1 MRRPRNNRSNVPTIH
16 QFFHVLDDMDQNE
29 QIINNRE
36 MQHVRRQIQINLQNW
51 TTAMTRNQQQI
62 QQVYRQKVMFLF
74 MYWIQLLQTNYGWEY
89 SQEYFPLFQHD
100 WYEFNDCTASD
111 YYSDDDS
118 QAEYDIIQYKRCFE
132 SKNSKNPDEEKQ
144 HEIEFPTI
152 DTIQNFCQSQSQ
164 KEVEKY
170 IILFLSVSIV
180 VLAIF
185 VCLFSRF

>member
-118 QAEYDIIQYKRCFE
+118 QAEYDIIQYKRYFE